1 MLLASESTDRQ
12 SHWDSATLLLS
23 CLLHGCAHTSLVAQS
38 LTAHYALSTG
48 VKKIDM
54 SLCGC
59 MHAGHVVIHVVGY
72 KLSVMQKTKANSVG
86 KPQGWHMAGG
96 DGAAWDINAKV
107 CMTHAERSSR
117 CMTLCATT
125 LP

>member
-1 MLLASESTDRQ
+1 
-12 SHWDSATLLLS
+12 
-23 CLLHGCAHTSLVAQS
+23 
-38 LTAHYALSTG
+38 
-48 VKKIDM
+48 
-54 SLCGC
+54 
-59 MHAGHVVIHVVGY
+59 VVGY

-86 KPQGWHMAGG
+86 KPQGWHMA
-96 DGAAWDINAKV
+96 AWDINAEV